1 MIKTAFLAASCF
13 LFSFVFADNETIE
26 KETAEINL
34 EKALAAMTTG
44 EVQKAKSI
52 LIETLEHYPNFHL
65 ARMVYADLIAAQAR
79 HTSLLPNPAAQGKA
93 RISGLVEEAAARLK
107 QRARKSD
114 KLPANIVRL
123 SQNHE
128 HALLFDA
135 RYARLYVFEN
145 NEGMPHLIAD
155 YYASAGKEG
164 MNKESEG
171 DNRTPSGVYKIT
183 HTLDDDQL
191 PELYGLAA
199 YVLNYPNQWDQ
210 TQRRSGSGI
219 WLHGVPRITYSRP
232 PETSRGCVVSS
243 NWVMQW
249 LKQHINPT
257 KTPVILAT
265 QVDWLDEVSWRERRT
280 QLLSTI
286 EQWQSDWQSLDVEQ
300 YLEHYSGEYKGLK
313 LNYQQMLK
321 QTRRN
326 AEKKTFVKVAIKN
339 IDLFRYSMQP
349 ERYIAHFDQDYKS
362 NNYNISYRKQQ
373 IWQREDGEWKII
385 FEGRA

>member
-13 LFSFVFADNETIE
+13 LFSLVFADNETIE
-26 KETAEINL
+26 KEVAEINL

-65 ARMVYADLIAAQAR
+65 ARMVYADLIAVQAR

-107 QRARKSD
+107 QRSRKSG

-199 YVLNYPNQWDQ
+199 YVLNYPNRWDQ

-257 KTPVILAT
+257 KTPIILAT
-265 QVDWLDEVSWRERRT
+265 QVDWLDEVSWRGRRT

-313 LNYQQMLK
+313 LSYQQMLK

-339 IDLFRYSMQP
+339 MDLFRYSMQP

>member
-13 LFSFVFADNETIE
+13 LFSLVFADNETIE

-34 EKALAAMTTG
+34 EKALTAMATG

-52 LIETLEHYPNFHL
+52 LIEALERHPNFHL
-65 ARMVYADLIAAQAR
+65 ARMVYADLIAAQAQ
-79 HTSLLPNPAAQGKA
+79 HTPLLVEPAAQGKA
-93 RISGLVEEAAARLK
+93 RISGLAEEAAARLR
-107 QRARKSD
+107 QRSKKSG

-123 SQNHE
+123 SQNHQ

-135 RYARLYVFEN
+135 RYARLYIFEN
-145 NEGMPHLIAD
+145 NEGVPNLIAD

-171 DNRTPSGVYKIT
+171 DNRTPGGVYKIT

-191 PELYGLAA
+191 PELYGFAA

-257 KTPVILAT
+257 KTPIVLAT
-265 QVDWLDEVSWRERRT
+265 QVDWLDEMSWQEHQT

-300 YLEHYSGEYKGLK
+300 YLKHYSGEYKDLK
-313 LNYQQMLK
+313 LNYQKMSN

-326 AEKKTFVKVAIKN
+326 AKKKTFVKVAIKN

-349 ERYIAHFDQDYKS
+349 ERYMAHFDQDYKS

>member
-1 MIKTAFLAASCF
+1 
-13 LFSFVFADNETIE
+13 
-26 KETAEINL
+26 
-34 EKALAAMTTG
+34 MTTG

-107 QRARKSD
+107 QRSRKSG

-171 DNRTPSGVYKIT
+171 DNRTTPAACIR
-183 HTLDDDQL
+183 L
-191 PELYGLAA
+191 PTRWTMINCQSYT
-199 YVLNYPNQWDQ
+199 VL
-210 TQRRSGSGI
+210 
-219 WLHGVPRITYSRP
+219 PRM
-232 PETSRGCVVSS
+232 C
-243 NWVMQW
+243 
-249 LKQHINPT
+249 
-257 KTPVILAT
+257 
-265 QVDWLDEVSWRERRT
+265 
-280 QLLSTI
+280 
-286 EQWQSDWQSLDVEQ
+286 
-300 YLEHYSGEYKGLK
+300 
-313 LNYQQMLK
+313 
-321 QTRRN
+321 
-326 AEKKTFVKVAIKN
+326 
-339 IDLFRYSMQP
+339 
-349 ERYIAHFDQDYKS
+349 
-362 NNYNISYRKQQ
+362 
-373 IWQREDGEWKII
+373 
-385 FEGRA
+385 

>member
-13 LFSFVFADNETIE
+13 LFSLVFAGNETIE
-26 KETAEINL
+26 KEVAEINL

-65 ARMVYADLIAAQAR
+65 ARMVYADLIAVQAR

-93 RISGLVEEAAARLK
+93 RISGLIEEAAARLK
-107 QRARKSD
+107 QRSRKSG

-123 SQNHE
+123 SKNHE

-171 DNRTPSGVYKIT
+171 DNRTPNGVYKIT

-199 YVLNYPNQWDQ
+199 YVLNYPNRWDQ

-257 KTPVILAT
+257 KTPIILAT